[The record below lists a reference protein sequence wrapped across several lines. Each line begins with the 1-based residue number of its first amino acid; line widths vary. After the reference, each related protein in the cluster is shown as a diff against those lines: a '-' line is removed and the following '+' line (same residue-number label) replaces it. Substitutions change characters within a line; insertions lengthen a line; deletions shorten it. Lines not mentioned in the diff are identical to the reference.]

1 MAKEKTKQSEP
12 QKTFSSELGGGEFY
26 PDLPRI
32 EFKDIQ
38 GRQVSFLD
46 CQLIEEFK
54 SKFGV
59 HDAILLLIE
68 QPEDGQQF
76 TTITS
81 GEVVIKRVLKA
92 KREGL
97 LPLLGTISLVKDNY
111 YNIL

>member
-1 MAKEKTKQSEP
+1 MP
-12 QKTFSSELGGGEFY
+12 KTFKDELGGGEFY

-32 EFKDIQ
+32 DFKEIQ
-38 GRQVSFLD
+38 NRQVLVID
-46 CQLIEEFK
+46 CQLIEDFK

-59 HDAILLLIE
+59 HDALLMLIE
-68 QPEDGQQF
+68 TPEKGEQF

-81 GEVVIKRVLKA
+81 GEVIIKRVMKA
-92 KREGL
+92 RREGL